1 MGEIAINPI
10 HNVHKKYRTMNLVNP
25 YIFAPPVDLST
36 NTEIGGV
43 AATINTPAL
52 LATRLGIDV
61 SRITNFTI
69 VGSDI
74 KCRITGGYII
84 PTTPGFGNV
93 TSLTYYRDT
102 DALVT
107 IIKNSAFYN
116 TGLSEE
122 VRFDNC
128 TIIEGGAL
136 SKNFSTG
143 FYLPK
148 VTTVGDICF
157 DNVSTANY
165 YYLPLCTSLGSTNG
179 NDFVFRNIKSGA
191 IIYVNP
197 SLATNNAGS
206 QDGDLSAAITS
217 GAVVR
222 YVSNFTAPN
231 PVTDLSAG
239 TVYNTAIQL
248 NFTPPSSTNAIDYY
262 ECYVNG
268 VLKNTITASGQ
279 YIIGLTPNT
288 FYNIT
293 LKAVDIFYNKS
304 IVSNT
309 VSQSTNGVNPA
320 VPTTGLVSYYK
331 LDETTGTTATDSFG
345 ANNGTNTSIT
355 LGTAGKLGNAYSF
368 NGTTGYVS
376 LGNPTAFQISTGAIS
391 VWVKTA
397 GAGASYRGIVV
408 KQLAYSIFAIDNI
421 IGFYS
426 WGSPAGNKVTT
437 FNVSDN
443 QWHHIVLNFGVGTN
457 NTTLYIDGVMKL
469 KTTNGVSAQ
478 TAAMTIG
485 SGGGSSQLF
494 SGLIDETSIYS
505 RNLTSNEILLMYNSG
520 TGITL

>member
-1 MGEIAINPI
+1 
-10 HNVHKKYRTMNLVNP
+10 MNLVNP

-136 SKNFSTG
+136 SKNFATG

-148 VTTVGDICF
+148 VTTVGGICF

-179 NDFVFRNIKSGA
+179 DDLVFRNIKSGA

-331 LDETTGTTATDSFG
+331 LDSNSNDSFG
-345 ANNGTNTSIT
+345 SNNGTDTSVSYVS
-355 LGTAGKLGNAYSF
+355 GKIGNAGSYNGTNSKSNIGNPVNLQLSTGTISCWIKTSGAGGSYRSIF
-368 NGTTGYVS
+368 GKTLAYNMFLVDGVLMVYNWSSYGTTG
-376 LGNPTAFQISTGAIS
+376 NKSTGINLND
-391 VWVKTA
+391 
-397 GAGASYRGIVV
+397 G
-408 KQLAYSIFAIDNI
+408 L
-421 IGFYS
+421 
-426 WGSPAGNKVTT
+426 
-437 FNVSDN
+437 
-443 QWHHIVLNFGVGTN
+443 WHHIVFVFESGTALNY
-457 NTTLYIDGVMKL
+457 LYIDGVLKL
-469 KTTNGVSAQ
+469 TFSWGVLNQ
-478 TAAMTIG
+478 TDNFCIG
-485 SGGGSSQLF
+485 SSNSIQYF
-494 SGLIDETSIYS
+494 NGLIDEGSVYNVKLSQSQIQ
-505 RNLTSNEILLMYNSG
+505 LIYNSG
-520 TGITL
+520 AGLTY